1 MREPY
6 EFVVAEG
13 GVLRAY
19 DRLLE
24 VQQSLHRE
32 DVPVAER
39 NLFQLRGNVKEVG
52 YVRAYRDDFLKTMD
66 KDTNGSHPFAIC
78 SSHCLSRRTA
88 IWLFMRIT
96 TGT

>member
-39 NLFQLRGNVKEVG
+39 NLFQLRG
-52 YVRAYRDDFLKTMD
+52 M
-66 KDTNGSHPFAIC
+66 
-78 SSHCLSRRTA
+78 SRKWDMCVH
-88 IWLFMRIT
+88 I
-96 TGT
+96 GTIS

>member
-24 VQQSLHRE
+24 VQQSLHHE

-39 NLFQLRGNVKEVG
+39 NLFQLRGNVREVG
-52 YVRAYRDDFLKTMD
+52 YVRAYREDFLKTMD
-66 KDTNGSHPFAIC
+66 KDTNGFPSVAQYVQVIVFLAGWQ
-78 SSHCLSRRTA
+78 SGCL
-88 IWLFMRIT
+88 
-96 TGT
+96 